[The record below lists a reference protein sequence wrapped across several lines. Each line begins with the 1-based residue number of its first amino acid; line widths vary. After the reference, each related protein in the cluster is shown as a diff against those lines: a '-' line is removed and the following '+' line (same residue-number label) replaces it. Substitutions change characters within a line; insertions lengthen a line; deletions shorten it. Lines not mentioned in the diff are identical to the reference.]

1 MSYER
6 DIKNSNLEVFQRGP
20 IIYVIK
26 KTPNESRELY
36 LNRVNYIIRKIE
48 SNKNKSYDEIVKL
61 SYIWRNYKY
70 RDMIYPKSIIKSL

>member
-6 DIKNSNLEVFQRGP
+6 NIKNQEVFQRGTKFY
-20 IIYVIK
+20 IVEK
-26 KTPNESRELY
+26 KNNESRELY

-48 SNKNKSYDEIVKL
+48 SGSTKTYDDIVKL

-70 RDMIYPKSIIKSL
+70 RGMVYPNSIIKSL